1 MQDNGGMHL
10 VIDHAAPG
18 GSDCQAAVAKLQLP
32 NLARL
37 LKSMAP
43 GQRWASS
50 PDTMTPVGEQVRAA
64 AMGLRASD
72 GLIPWAALDAQRLG
86 LASDSGTE
94 GWAWITP
101 CHWKVNADHVE
112 MLDPVDLALSD
123 AETAV
128 LLEAMRGYFAE
139 DGIAL
144 HPLSAGTWLAQG
156 AVFKGLPTASLE
168 RVRSARI
175 DTWMPR
181 QTQASPLRRL
191 QNEMQMLLYT
201 HPLNDTRAAQ
211 RRTTVNSFW
220 VSGTGDLPQGYR
232 TNTSLPPCRTL
243 DTLRTAALR
252 DDAALW
258 VQAWQT
264 LDTTELAS
272 VDTST
277 LTLTLCGE
285 HGAQTF
291 IPATGSWLT
300 RLRRRL
306 APPSPNTLLAAL

>member
-1 MQDNGGMHL
+1 
-10 VIDHAAPG
+10 
-18 GSDCQAAVAKLQLP
+18 
-32 NLARL
+32 
-37 LKSMAP
+37 
-43 GQRWASS
+43 
-50 PDTMTPVGEQVRAA
+50 
-64 AMGLRASD
+64 
-72 GLIPWAALDAQRLG
+72 
-86 LASDSGTE
+86 
-94 GWAWITP
+94 
-101 CHWKVNADHVE
+101 
-112 MLDPVDLALSD
+112 VDLALSD

-144 HPLSAGTWLAQG
+144 HPLSAGTWLAHG
-156 AVFKGLPTASLE
+156 AVFKDLPTASLE
-168 RVRSARI
+168 RARDARI

-201 HPLNDTRAAQ
+201 HPMNDARAAQ

-232 TNTSLPPCRTL
+232 TNTSPPPCRTL
-243 DTLRTAALR
+243 DALRTASLR
-252 DDAALW
+252 DDAAGW

-264 LDTTELAS
+264 LDTTELAA

-285 HGAQTF
+285 HSAQTF
-291 IPATGSWLT
+291 APPTGSWLT

-306 APPSPNTLLAAL
+306 TAPSPNTLLASL